1 MKLFR
6 VILQFTQWFG
16 NIFMGWKLATQRQKI
31 KGLKNKIAAKEVSD
45 EVDQIHDDAI
55 PSELSKWLR
64 KRK

>member
-31 KGLKNKIAAKEVSD
+31 KGLKNKIKAKEISD
-45 EVDQIHDDAI
+45 EVDRIDDDAI
-55 PSELSKWLR
+55 PSELSKWLHR
-64 KRK
+64 DK